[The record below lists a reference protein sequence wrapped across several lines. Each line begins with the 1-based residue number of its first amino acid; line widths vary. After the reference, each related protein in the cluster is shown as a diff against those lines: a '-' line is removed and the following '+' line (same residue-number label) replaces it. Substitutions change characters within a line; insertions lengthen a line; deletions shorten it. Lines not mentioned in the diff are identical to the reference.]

1 MPTKI
6 PFSLEEAVL
15 LLNIIVLG
23 RKWELTT
30 SEMSVWASGILK
42 KYTITRNS
50 DIDDNF
56 RSTKGLMGR
65 IRSLSS
71 VLDKVERK
79 GTPPTKIFVE
89 AVDKYRNNP
98 EEYLQITSSA
108 FDKIFGMRISS
119 MNISEFKKWLYE
131 KTEEKEVIAI
141 ISSMTSMFIL
151 FRKMNL
157 WENEKS
163 INTVDDVK
171 DLVKR
176 IKDSGKKY
184 IHSKKLR
191 QQYIDALGLY
201 GCFLNEINEGADNK
215 TDKDI
220 KNINLEIDGAVFPP
234 ERLEKYVEDADLEGV
249 SVLDMVRFL
258 TESERGVQPVKNW
271 LNGQEWAVEI
281 LDQHYIHR
289 NVLFELEDAADEMLA
304 ILSRQF
310 QMFYGYTSLD
320 TFFDAVS
327 NDLKMFLND
336 NNLANKRK
344 VYYIAR
350 YLFEKCS
357 YANSHFYFYW
367 ERHIFKDRPKENV
380 SDAAVFKMYIRNN
393 GGVAKKEDCFE
404 YMRKLKI
411 NFANANGRLGI
422 GKSKDIMFYDSEHYI
437 LSEILNINDY
447 FLDGIEQA
455 LKLLLDEVPYII
467 PHQLNDLWMSRLP
480 DLPSGITWNLLL
492 LQQIIEIYLPQYRTI
507 PAMEGQSLTTIKA
520 GIVKADSIIETSA
533 DLLYAILILDK
544 HIILP
549 KRYTAEEFRKIL
561 LDNGII
567 EGRELNYAIQMSTAF
582 RDRRFAWSR
591 EKDSVYILEK

>member
-1 MPTKI
+1 MSIKI

-15 LLNIIVLG
+15 LLNIIIWG
-23 RKWELTT
+23 REWELST
-30 SEMSVWASGILK
+30 SEMSIWASEILK
-42 KYTITRNS
+42 KYAIARNI

-56 RSTKGLMGR
+56 RSPMGLTGR

-79 GTPPTKIFVE
+79 GNPPTKIFVE
-89 AVDKYRNNP
+89 VVDKYRNNP
-98 EEYLQITSSA
+98 EEYLRIISSA
-108 FDKIFGMRISS
+108 FDQIFGMRISS
-119 MNISEFKKWLYE
+119 MNISEFKKWLYG
-131 KTEEKEVIAI
+131 KTEEKEVFAI
-141 ISSMTSMFIL
+141 ISSMTSMLIL
-151 FRKMNL
+151 FRKINL
-157 WENEKS
+157 LETEKS
-163 INTVDDVK
+163 LNTVDDVE

-176 IKDSGKKY
+176 IKGTGKKY

-201 GCFLNEINEGADNK
+201 ESFLNEGADNK
-215 TDKDI
+215 TDEDV
-220 KNINLEIDGAVFPP
+220 KNINLEIDGVAFPP
-234 ERLEKYVEDADLEGV
+234 ESLEKYVENADLEGV

-258 TESERGVQPVKNW
+258 TESERGVHPVRNW

-289 NVLFELEDAADEMLA
+289 SVLYELEDAADEMLV
-304 ILSRQF
+304 ILNRQF
-310 QMFYGYTSLD
+310 QMFSGYTNLD

-336 NNLANKRK
+336 NDLEDKRK

-357 YANSHFYFYW
+357 YANHHFYFYW
-367 ERHIFKDRPKENV
+367 ERHIFKEQPKENV

-393 GGVAKKEDCFE
+393 GGVANKEDCFE

-422 GKSKDIMFYDSEHYI
+422 GKSKDIMFYDNEHYI
-437 LSEILNINDY
+437 LSEILNINDF
-447 FLDGIEQA
+447 FLEGIEQA

-492 LQQIIEIYLPQYRTI
+492 LQQIIDVYLPQYRTI
-507 PAMEGQSLTTIKA
+507 PAMDGQSLTTIKA
-520 GIVKADSIIETSA
+520 GIVKSDSIFETSA
-533 DLLYAILILDK
+533 DLVHAILTLDE
-544 HIILP
+544 HITLP
-549 KRYTAEEFRKIL
+549 KRYTTEEFRKIL

-567 EGRELNYAIQMSTAF
+567 EGRELNYAAQMSTAF

>member
-249 SVLDMVRFL
+249 SVLDISEKNCMHRFA
-258 TESERGVQPVKNW
+258 TDRKKN
-271 LNGQEWAVEI
+271 
-281 LDQHYIHR
+281 
-289 NVLFELEDAADEMLA
+289 
-304 ILSRQF
+304 
-310 QMFYGYTSLD
+310 
-320 TFFDAVS
+320 
-327 NDLKMFLND
+327 
-336 NNLANKRK
+336 
-344 VYYIAR
+344 
-350 YLFEKCS
+350 
-357 YANSHFYFYW
+357 
-367 ERHIFKDRPKENV
+367 
-380 SDAAVFKMYIRNN
+380 
-393 GGVAKKEDCFE
+393 
-404 YMRKLKI
+404 LKI
-411 NFANANGRLGI
+411 TKTISWRKFA
-422 GKSKDIMFYDSEHYI
+422 
-437 LSEILNINDY
+437 
-447 FLDGIEQA
+447 
-455 LKLLLDEVPYII
+455 
-467 PHQLNDLWMSRLP
+467 
-480 DLPSGITWNLLL
+480 
-492 LQQIIEIYLPQYRTI
+492 
-507 PAMEGQSLTTIKA
+507 
-520 GIVKADSIIETSA
+520 
-533 DLLYAILILDK
+533 
-544 HIILP
+544 
-549 KRYTAEEFRKIL
+549 
-561 LDNGII
+561 
-567 EGRELNYAIQMSTAF
+567 
-582 RDRRFAWSR
+582 
-591 EKDSVYILEK
+591 

>member
-1 MPTKI
+1 MSIKI

-15 LLNIIVLG
+15 LLNIIIWG
-23 RKWELTT
+23 REWELST
-30 SEMSVWASGILK
+30 SEMSIWASEILR
-42 KYTITRNS
+42 KYAIARNI

-56 RSTKGLMGR
+56 RSPMGLTGR

-79 GTPPTKIFVE
+79 GNPPTKIFVE

-98 EEYLQITSSA
+98 EEYLRIISSA
-108 FDKIFGMRISS
+108 FDQIFGMRIAS
-119 MNISEFKKWLYE
+119 MNISEFKKWLYR
-131 KTEEKEVIAI
+131 KTEEKEVVAI

-151 FRKMNL
+151 FRKINL
-157 WENEKS
+157 LETEKS
-163 INTVDDVK
+163 LNTVDDVE

-176 IKDSGKKY
+176 IKGTGKKY

-201 GCFLNEINEGADNK
+201 ESFLNEGADNK
-215 TDKDI
+215 TDEDV
-220 KNINLEIDGAVFPP
+220 KNINLEIDGVAFPP
-234 ERLEKYVEDADLEGV
+234 ESLEKYVENADLEGV

-258 TESERGVQPVKNW
+258 TESERGVHPVRNW

-289 NVLFELEDAADEMLA
+289 SVLYELEDAADEMLV
-304 ILSRQF
+304 ILNRQF
-310 QMFYGYTSLD
+310 QMFSGYTNLD

-336 NNLANKRK
+336 NDLADKRK

-357 YANSHFYFYW
+357 YADHHFYFYW
-367 ERHIFKDRPKENV
+367 ERHIFKEQPKENV

-393 GGVAKKEDCFE
+393 GGVANKEDCFE

-422 GKSKDIMFYDSEHYI
+422 GKNKDIMFYDSEHYI
-437 LSEILNINDY
+437 LSEILNINDF
-447 FLDGIEQA
+447 FLEGIEQA

-492 LQQIIEIYLPQYRTI
+492 LQQIIDVYLPQYRTI
-507 PAMEGQSLTTIKA
+507 PAMDGQSLTTIKA
-520 GIVKADSIIETSA
+520 GIVKSDSIFETSA
-533 DLLYAILILDK
+533 DLVHAILTLDE
-544 HIILP
+544 HITLP
-549 KRYTAEEFRKIL
+549 KRYTTEEFRKIL

-567 EGRELNYAIQMSTAF
+567 EGRELNYAAQMSTAF

>member
-1 MPTKI
+1 MSIKI

-15 LLNIIVLG
+15 LLNIIIRG
-23 RKWELTT
+23 REWELST
-30 SEMSVWASGILK
+30 SEMSIWASEILK
-42 KYTITRNS
+42 KYAIARNI

-56 RSTKGLMGR
+56 RSPMGLTGR

-79 GTPPTKIFVE
+79 GNPPTKIFVE

-98 EEYLQITSSA
+98 EEYLRIISSA
-108 FDKIFGMRISS
+108 FDQIFGMRISS
-119 MNISEFKKWLYE
+119 MNISEFKKWLYG
-131 KTEEKEVIAI
+131 KTEEKEVFAI
-141 ISSMTSMFIL
+141 ISSMTSMLIL
-151 FRKMNL
+151 FRKINL
-157 WENEKS
+157 LEIEKS
-163 INTVDDVK
+163 LNTVDDVE

-176 IKDSGKKY
+176 IKGTGKKY

-201 GCFLNEINEGADNK
+201 ESFLNEGADNK
-215 TDKDI
+215 TDEDV
-220 KNINLEIDGAVFPP
+220 KNINLEIDGVAFPP
-234 ERLEKYVEDADLEGV
+234 ESLEKYVENADLEGV

-258 TESERGVQPVKNW
+258 TESERGVHPVRNW

-289 NVLFELEDAADEMLA
+289 SVLYELEDAADEMLV
-304 ILSRQF
+304 ILNRQF
-310 QMFYGYTSLD
+310 QMFSGYTNLD

-336 NNLANKRK
+336 NDLEDKRK

-357 YANSHFYFYW
+357 YANHHFYFYW
-367 ERHIFKDRPKENV
+367 ERHIFKEQPKENV

-393 GGVAKKEDCFE
+393 GGVANKEDCFE

-422 GKSKDIMFYDSEHYI
+422 GKSKDIMFYDNEHYI
-437 LSEILNINDY
+437 LSEILNINDF
-447 FLDGIEQA
+447 FLEGIEQA

-492 LQQIIEIYLPQYRTI
+492 LQQIIDIYLPQYRTI
-507 PAMEGQSLTTIKA
+507 PAMDGQSLTTIKA
-520 GIVKADSIIETSA
+520 GIVKSDSIFETSA
-533 DLLYAILILDK
+533 DLVHAILTLDE
-544 HIILP
+544 HITLP
-549 KRYTAEEFRKIL
+549 KRYTTEEFRKIL

-567 EGRELNYAIQMSTAF
+567 EGRELNYAAQMSTAF

>member
-176 IKDSGKKY
+176 IKDSGKNY

-234 ERLEKYVEDADLEGV
+234 ERLEK
-249 SVLDMVRFL
+249 
-258 TESERGVQPVKNW
+258 
-271 LNGQEWAVEI
+271 
-281 LDQHYIHR
+281 
-289 NVLFELEDAADEMLA
+289 
-304 ILSRQF
+304 
-310 QMFYGYTSLD
+310 
-320 TFFDAVS
+320 
-327 NDLKMFLND
+327 
-336 NNLANKRK
+336 
-344 VYYIAR
+344 
-350 YLFEKCS
+350 
-357 YANSHFYFYW
+357 
-367 ERHIFKDRPKENV
+367 
-380 SDAAVFKMYIRNN
+380 
-393 GGVAKKEDCFE
+393 
-404 YMRKLKI
+404 
-411 NFANANGRLGI
+411 
-422 GKSKDIMFYDSEHYI
+422 
-437 LSEILNINDY
+437 
-447 FLDGIEQA
+447 
-455 LKLLLDEVPYII
+455 
-467 PHQLNDLWMSRLP
+467 
-480 DLPSGITWNLLL
+480 
-492 LQQIIEIYLPQYRTI
+492 
-507 PAMEGQSLTTIKA
+507 
-520 GIVKADSIIETSA
+520 
-533 DLLYAILILDK
+533 
-544 HIILP
+544 
-549 KRYTAEEFRKIL
+549 
-561 LDNGII
+561 
-567 EGRELNYAIQMSTAF
+567 
-582 RDRRFAWSR
+582 
-591 EKDSVYILEK
+591 

>member
-1 MPTKI
+1 
-6 PFSLEEAVL
+6 
-15 LLNIIVLG
+15 
-23 RKWELTT
+23 
-30 SEMSVWASGILK
+30 
-42 KYTITRNS
+42 
-50 DIDDNF
+50 
-56 RSTKGLMGR
+56 
-65 IRSLSS
+65 
-71 VLDKVERK
+71 
-79 GTPPTKIFVE
+79 
-89 AVDKYRNNP
+89 
-98 EEYLQITSSA
+98 
-108 FDKIFGMRISS
+108 
-119 MNISEFKKWLYE
+119 
-131 KTEEKEVIAI
+131 
-141 ISSMTSMFIL
+141 
-151 FRKMNL
+151 MNL

-176 IKDSGKKY
+176 IKDSGKNY

-437 LSEILNINDY
+437 LSELLNINDY

-467 PHQLNDLWMSRLP
+467 PHQLNDFYDNDKER
-480 DLPSGITWNLLL
+480 
-492 LQQIIEIYLPQYRTI
+492 QETI
-507 PAMEGQSLTTIKA
+507 AKA
-520 GIVKADSIIETSA
+520 CE
-533 DLLYAILILDK
+533 
-544 HIILP
+544 
-549 KRYTAEEFRKIL
+549 IL
-561 LDNGII
+561 LAERAPEI
-567 EGRELNYAIQMSTAF
+567 EFHYTVDPKEAFTDVDFVMAHIRVGKYAM
-582 RDRRFAWSR
+582 R
-591 EKDSVYILEK
+591 EKDEKIPMKYGVVGQETCGPGGIAYGMRSIGGILEILDYMETYSPNAWMLNYSNPAAIVAEATRKLRPNSRIINICDMPLGIMLRMAKILNISEKDLDISYFGLNHFGWWTSVKDKEGNERIQELKDYVKENGYDITIETDVHIDQSWHETFQKVKDVCH

>member
-176 IKDSGKKY
+176 IKDSGKNY
-184 IHSKKLR
+184 IH
-191 QQYIDALGLY
+191 Y
-201 GCFLNEINEGADNK
+201 
-215 TDKDI
+215 
-220 KNINLEIDGAVFPP
+220 
-234 ERLEKYVEDADLEGV
+234 
-249 SVLDMVRFL
+249 
-258 TESERGVQPVKNW
+258 
-271 LNGQEWAVEI
+271 
-281 LDQHYIHR
+281 
-289 NVLFELEDAADEMLA
+289 
-304 ILSRQF
+304 
-310 QMFYGYTSLD
+310 
-320 TFFDAVS
+320 
-327 NDLKMFLND
+327 
-336 NNLANKRK
+336 
-344 VYYIAR
+344 
-350 YLFEKCS
+350 
-357 YANSHFYFYW
+357 
-367 ERHIFKDRPKENV
+367 
-380 SDAAVFKMYIRNN
+380 
-393 GGVAKKEDCFE
+393 
-404 YMRKLKI
+404 
-411 NFANANGRLGI
+411 
-422 GKSKDIMFYDSEHYI
+422 
-437 LSEILNINDY
+437 
-447 FLDGIEQA
+447 
-455 LKLLLDEVPYII
+455 
-467 PHQLNDLWMSRLP
+467 
-480 DLPSGITWNLLL
+480 
-492 LQQIIEIYLPQYRTI
+492 
-507 PAMEGQSLTTIKA
+507 
-520 GIVKADSIIETSA
+520 
-533 DLLYAILILDK
+533 
-544 HIILP
+544 
-549 KRYTAEEFRKIL
+549 
-561 LDNGII
+561 
-567 EGRELNYAIQMSTAF
+567 
-582 RDRRFAWSR
+582 
-591 EKDSVYILEK
+591 

>member
-1 MPTKI
+1 MSIKI

-15 LLNIIVLG
+15 LLNIIIRG
-23 RKWELTT
+23 REWELST
-30 SEMSVWASGILK
+30 SEMSIWASEILK
-42 KYTITRNS
+42 KYAIARNI

-56 RSTKGLMGR
+56 RSPMGLTGR

-79 GTPPTKIFVE
+79 GNPPTKIFVE

-98 EEYLQITSSA
+98 EEYLRIISSA
-108 FDKIFGMRISS
+108 FDQIFGMRISS
-119 MNISEFKKWLYE
+119 MNISEFKKWLYG
-131 KTEEKEVIAI
+131 KTEEKEVFAI
-141 ISSMTSMFIL
+141 ISSMTSMLIL
-151 FRKMNL
+151 FRKINL
-157 WENEKS
+157 LETEKS
-163 INTVDDVK
+163 LNTVDDVE

-176 IKDSGKKY
+176 IKGTSKKY

-201 GCFLNEINEGADNK
+201 ESFLNEGADNK
-215 TDKDI
+215 TDEDV
-220 KNINLEIDGAVFPP
+220 KNINLEIDGVAFPP
-234 ERLEKYVEDADLEGV
+234 ESLEKYVENADLEGV

-258 TESERGVQPVKNW
+258 TESERGVHPVRNW

-289 NVLFELEDAADEMLA
+289 SVLYELEDAADEMLV
-304 ILSRQF
+304 ILNRQF
-310 QMFYGYTSLD
+310 QMFSGYTNLD

-336 NNLANKRK
+336 NDLEDKRK

-357 YANSHFYFYW
+357 YANYHFYFYW
-367 ERHIFKDRPKENV
+367 ERHIFKEQPKENV

-393 GGVAKKEDCFE
+393 GGVANKEDCFE

-422 GKSKDIMFYDSEHYI
+422 GKSKDIMFYDNEHYI
-437 LSEILNINDY
+437 LSEILNINDF
-447 FLDGIEQA
+447 FLEGIEQA

-492 LQQIIEIYLPQYRTI
+492 LQQIIDVYLPQYRTI
-507 PAMEGQSLTTIKA
+507 PAMDGQSLTTIKA
-520 GIVKADSIIETSA
+520 GIVKSDSIFETSA
-533 DLLYAILILDK
+533 DLVHAILTLDE
-544 HIILP
+544 HITLP
-549 KRYTAEEFRKIL
+549 KRYTTEEFRKIL

-567 EGRELNYAIQMSTAF
+567 EGRELNYAAQMSTAF